1 MRWFRIAALC
11 VALGG
16 CAGAS
21 TIPLAQDTVQI
32 TARAAPI
39 CGAVG
44 AEKIAIRQAAVETI
58 RRGYDRFIVLN
69 AQAGGTYAGS
79 TPVIVQNL
87 GGGVAM
93 ASGGAPMI
101 APNQGL
107 VVKMFKEG
115 DPAAANALSAR
126 DSLGPDWQE
135 QAKKN
140 TINCLS

>member
-1 MRWFRIAALC
+1 MRIVGVAALC

-79 TPVIVQNL
+79 TPIVVQNL

-107 VVKMFKEG
+107 VVKMFKDN
-115 DPAAANALSAR
+115 DPAASNALSAR
-126 DSLGPDWQE
+126 DSLGADWQD
-135 QAKKN
+135 QVNKN
-140 TINCLS
+140 TINCLG

>member
-1 MRWFRIAALC
+1 MRILEVAALC
-11 VALGG
+11 VAFGG

-79 TPVIVQNL
+79 TPIVVQRL
-87 GGGVAM
+87 GGGMAM
-93 ASGGAPMI
+93 ASGGTPMI

-107 VVKMFKEG
+107 VVKMFKDS
-115 DPAAANALSAR
+115 DPAASNALSAR
-126 DSLGPDWQE
+126 DTLGADWQD
-135 QAKKN
+135 QVKKN
-140 TINCLS
+140 TINCLG

>member
-1 MRWFRIAALC
+1 MRAIGIVALC

-58 RRGYDRFIVLN
+58 RRGYDRFIILN

-79 TPVIVQNL
+79 TPIVVQRL
-87 GGGVAM
+87 GGGVTM
-93 ASGGAPMI
+93 ASGGAPLI

-107 VVKMFKEG
+107 VVKMFKDG
-115 DPAAANALSAR
+115 DPAASNALSAR
-126 DSLGPDWQE
+126 DSLGADWQE
-135 QAKKN
+135 QVKKN
-140 TINCLS
+140 TINCLG